1 MSAVIEKKIKVNM
14 KIRPYKKYNPPE
26 PNNAFLPPLWF
37 SLLSSS
43 AKNSGKTYNIIQ
55 LLTAYEHSGFTQNG
69 EKCEMRTIWF
79 SGSTAKSKNNAIIRT
94 LKSLDDKDIH
104 DINSESIG
112 VLKEVYDECLHEK
125 QDIEKYMEYEETW
138 KKWKQVGENKLDA
151 LELLILDER
160 DFVAPRNLLDKPKY
174 KRPRVVFMIW
184 DDVLGNPL
192 IFSYKKDNFINK
204 TIIRHR
210 HDAEDLVPV
219 NMILISQNFKSV
231 STIVRKNIDIFVLL
245 KNANK
250 KKLLENIENEVGG
263 VVSMK
268 DLEKLYDYAM
278 EVEYGALIVSIHPAD
293 KIRFRLSW
301 DKELCLDLDD
311 YCKCESKGKPKGSCG
326 KKIRD

>member
-1 MSAVIEKKIKVNM
+1 MSAIIEKNIKVNM

-55 LLTAYEHSGFTQNG
+55 LLTAYENSGFTQEG

-112 VLKEVYDECLHEK
+112 VLKEVYNECLQEK

-138 KKWKQVGENKLDA
+138 KKWKQVGEDKLSA

-160 DFVAPRNLLDKPKY
+160 DFVAPRNLLEKPTY

-263 VVSMK
+263 IVGMK
-268 DLEKLYDYAM
+268 DLEKLYDHAM

-301 DKELCLDLDD
+301 DKELCLDDTPCD
-311 YCKCESKGKPKGSCG
+311 CESKGKIKGSCG
-326 KKIRD
+326 KKSEA

>member
-55 LLTAYEHSGFTQNG
+55 LLTAYEHSGFTQEG

-79 SGSTAKSKNNAIIRT
+79 SGSTATSKNNAIIRT
-94 LKSLDDKDIH
+94 LKSLDKDDIH
-104 DINSESIG
+104 NIDRSS
-112 VLKEVYDECLHEK
+112 VAKLQEVYNECLHEK
-125 QDIEKYMEYEETW
+125 QEIEKYMEYEETW
-138 KKWKQVGENKLDA
+138 KKWKQVGEDKLDA

-174 KRPRVVFMIW
+174 KRQRVVFMIF
-184 DDVLGNPL
+184 DDLLGNPL
-192 IFSYKKDNFINK
+192 IFSYKKDNFINN
-204 TIIRHR
+204 TIIKHR
-210 HDAEDLVPV
+210 HDAEDLVPI
-219 NMILISQNFKSV
+219 NIMLISQNFKSV

-245 KNANK
+245 KNANR

-263 VVSMK
+263 VVGMK

-301 DKELCLDLDD
+301 DKELCLDD
-311 YCKCESKGKPKGSCG
+311 YCECESKGKPKGSCG